1 MELIKNNPYRIAGIL
16 SNATTKELEKQKG
29 KIKAYTKVGKEIK
42 TDFDFQILGRIDRTE
57 DSVIKAFSNVEQNQ
71 DKVNYA
77 LFWFLNAS
85 PFDNTAIEYLK
96 NGDEDKALEIWEKVT
111 TDKDVNSKNFSAFNN
126 LGTYKLL
133 SRKKSDIKTGI
144 EAKIKLIESDYFE
157 SFVHSVADETYTI
170 DNQKQSEK
178 LIDELLTQ
186 LKNQFSSSETLQ
198 LFSGCNGTTQKY
210 LSKKFT
216 EEPLHKI
223 ERQIESCKKKR
234 KADKGKAYE
243 FGSRLFT
250 NTKDDLSLLKSLLGT
265 SDLIYMAIA
274 DQLGNEIMQCGIDYF
289 NESQEN
295 DSSEDFLKQAQE
307 LNETALSIAVGK
319 LTRDRAKD
327 SLATLEEM
335 KDREVAQAI
344 ALLQSVKDAY
354 ETNEQKI
361 REQVKELKESDPLI
375 RLGHRTI
382 NQSAVEDNIKNSI
395 DWDKVNDLLKEILPD
410 ESLERIKASSN
421 NELKSEFV
429 ELAYWLKEYS
439 QSNSLINRVIENY
452 KGIPPKLSF
461 KIVSSKVQITDSKNV
476 LIDKPLY
483 TKFIRYIGL
492 KLDIEVTE
500 SSSISLY
507 VKYVNPSGKTKLNKN
522 LTPLNYTIQTDTTLN
537 IQTKTLNLPGWGNSE
552 KCTYELGEHRIE
564 VYVDE
569 YLIHTK
575 KYTIDLAPSERLE
588 KEIASAEKKL
598 REINQTDYYE
608 SEIRSAKNEMSEIQ
622 KFKLFRG
629 SSEKQSQIQAQQ
641 TKIDKLTQ
649 RSKDEKKKHI
659 QTQEE
664 KIYKLKMELSAAKY

>member
-1 MELIKNNPYRIAGIL
+1 MELIQNNPYRIAGIL

-42 TDFDFQILGRIDRTE
+42 SDFDFQILGSINRTE
-57 DSVIKAFSNVEQNQ
+57 DSVNKAFSNVEQNQ

-96 NGDEDKALEIWEKVT
+96 NGDEEKALEIWEKVT
-111 TDKDVNSKNFSAFNN
+111 KDKDVNSKNFSAFNN

-133 SRKKSDIKTGI
+133 SSDKSDIKTGI

-186 LKNQFSSSETLQ
+186 FKNRYSSSETLQ

-223 ERQIESCKKKR
+223 ESQIESCKKKR
-234 KADKGKAYE
+234 KADKSRAYE
-243 FGSRLFT
+243 FGLKLFT
-250 NTKDDLSLLKSLLGT
+250 NTKDDLSLLNSLLDT
-265 SDLIYMAIA
+265 SDLKYKAVA
-274 DQLGNEIMQCGIDYF
+274 DQLANEIMQCGIDYF

-354 ETNEQKI
+354 ETNEQQI
-361 REQVKELKESDPLI
+361 RQQVKELKESDPLI

-395 DWDKVNDLLKEILPD
+395 DWDKVNELLKEILPD
-410 ESLERIKASSN
+410 ESLERIKASTN
-421 NELKSEFV
+421 NELKSEFT
-429 ELAYWLKEYS
+429 ELANWLKDYS
-439 QSNSLINRVIENY
+439 QSSYLISRIIEKY
-452 KGIPPKLSF
+452 KRIPPKLSF
-461 KIVSSKVQITDSKNV
+461 KIVSSEITNTDN
-476 LIDKPLY
+476 KPLY

-492 KLDIEVTE
+492 NLNLDVTSDMSVTFYLKYINPNGSLKRNSK
-500 SSSISLY
+500 SSPKGYSQS
-507 VKYVNPSGKTKLNKN
+507 V
-522 LTPLNYTIQTDTTLN
+522 
-537 IQTKTLNLPGWGNSE
+537 TKTITKQTSKVILPGWGNSE
-552 KCTYELGEHRIE
+552 ECTYDIGEHRIE
-564 VYVDE
+564 VYIDE

-575 KYTIDLAPSERLE
+575 RYTVDLAPSERLE
-588 KEIASAEKKL
+588 KEIVSAEKKL
-598 REINQTDYYE
+598 KEINQTDYYE

-641 TKIDKLTQ
+641 AKIDKLIQ
-649 RSKDEKKKHI
+649 RSKEEKKKDVR
-659 QTQEE
+659 TQEE
-664 KIYKLKMELSAAKY
+664 IIYKLKMELSAAKY